1 MMSPRGREA
10 RPGRTAVRTPA
21 RRWRIAAASMQ
32 GSNHEKMGLPCQDA
46 CVHRSLPGGIFVAA
60 VADGAGSARHS
71 DTGAAVAAKKAVDT
85 IAAQAAL
92 ARLPEDDEAWR
103 SLLVDAFTV
112 ARGAVEREAAEL
124 GASPR
129 DLATTLILVVGTRR
143 LTAVAQ
149 VGDGAAIMCDDAG
162 EIGALTVPHNGEY
175 LNETEFLV
183 APQALESIQWAVR
196 RGEPAHVA
204 VLSDGLE
211 MLALKMPGGVPHQP
225 FFDPLFRFM
234 ADVGGEQEAN
244 RQLQEFLGSTRIRE
258 RTDDDITLL
267 LASLRG

>member
-1 MMSPRGREA
+1 MMSPRGREP
-10 RPGRTAVRTPA
+10 RPGPTAVRAPA
-21 RRWRIAAASMQ
+21 RRWRIAAASMP

-46 CVHRSLPGGIFVAA
+46 CFHRTLPGGIFVAA

-71 DTGAAVAAKKAVDT
+71 DIGAALAAKKAVDT

-103 SLLVDAFTV
+103 SLLVDAFAV

-124 GASPR
+124 GASPG
-129 DLATTLILVVGTRR
+129 DLATTLILVVGTRQ
-143 LTAVAQ
+143 LVAVAQ
-149 VGDGAAIMCDDAG
+149 VGDGAAIVCDDAG
-162 EIGALTVPHNGEY
+162 EVGALTVPQNGEY

-211 MLALKMPGGVPHQP
+211 MLALKMPDGVPHQP

-258 RTDDDITLL
+258 RTDDDVTLL
-267 LASLRG
+267 LASVRG